1 MKLDI
6 YDGKDAREVPV
17 YTVPTA
23 ASYLRM
29 SPQTL
34 RTWVAGYSYKRRDGS
49 TARQPR
55 VIEPA
60 AIIKGQPF
68 LSFLNLVEAHVLCSI
83 RRVEEIPLPRV
94 RKALRFISEKFG
106 TAHPLAYETFAT
118 DGVDLFVEKFGTLVN
133 VSAEGQTSIREAI
146 RQSLRRVEYGERHL
160 AQRLFPVIRAT
171 TADDRIDRLP
181 KIVVIDPKLAFGKP
195 VVDGTGVP
203 VSEIAQRFRAGD
215 SVEHLAE
222 EFRVSADKVQE
233 ALRAAA

>member
-6 YDGKDAREVPV
+6 YRGKDAREVPT

-34 RTWVAGYSYKRRDGS
+34 RTWVVGYSYKRRDGA
-49 TARQPR
+49 TTRQPH

-60 AIIKGQPF
+60 AKIGGQPY
-68 LSFLNLVEAHVLCSI
+68 LSFLNLVEAHVLSSI

-94 RKALRFISEKFG
+94 RKALRFIAEKFG
-106 TAHPLAYETFAT
+106 TAHPLAYESFAT

-133 VSAEGQTSIREAI
+133 VTAEGQTSIREAI
-146 RQSLRRVEYGERHL
+146 AQSLRRVEYGEGHL
-160 AQRLFPVIRAT
+160 AQRLFPVVRAT
-171 TADDRIDRLP
+171 TPHERVDRLP
-181 KIVVIDPKLAFGKP
+181 KIVVIDPKLAFGRP

-203 VSEIAQRFRAGD
+203 VSEIAERFRAGD

-222 EFRVSADKVQE
+222 DFRLSAEKVQE